1 MHLLSGGGGCETK
14 LKRESVLLLVVISHY
29 HVCFNLY
36 LYLCRALNFNHE
48 LKDVTRNKDNG
59 DRDKQIVDQVQYRS
73 FDTIT
78 FYNPTRR
85 VNEKEEDM
93 FDLK

>member
-29 HVCFNLY
+29 HVCFN

-78 FYNPTRR
+78 FYNSTRR